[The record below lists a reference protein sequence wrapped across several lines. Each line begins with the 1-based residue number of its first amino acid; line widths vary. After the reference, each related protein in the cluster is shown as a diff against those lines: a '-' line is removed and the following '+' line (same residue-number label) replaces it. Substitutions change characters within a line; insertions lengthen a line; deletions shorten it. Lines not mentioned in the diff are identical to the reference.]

1 MKYSAILSD
10 KLLKA
15 LLEALENYTSVNVA
29 SNGYVSMSIEHF
41 VENEEEIYKLMTE
54 LQKTL
59 VQIEVEKIIDAI

>member
-10 KLLKA
+10 NLLKA